1 MKFTI
6 GWLKEHLDTKFK
18 DSEIIEKLTDV
29 GLEVESFEKVS
40 SDLDNFKV
48 AKIINAEQHPNAD
61 KLKVCDVDIGEQDT
75 VKVVCGAPNAKKDL
89 LTVYAGPGSVIPKNN
104 MKLTVSKIRGV
115 TSYGMLCSESELNLS
130 DESDGITELKSNKY
144 SDKVGKNF
152 FKNNTE
158 KVIDL
163 SITPNRPDCL
173 GVRGVAR
180 DLAAA
185 GVGKLKHTSNIN
197 IKNNGAQKIKVSI
210 TKEKNQGCTIFGSCL
225 IKDVANKESPKWLK
239 DKIESLGQKP
249 ISAIVDITNYVM
261 LDLNRPLHA
270 YDADKIDKEII
281 VRNSVKGETFEAL
294 DNKEYKLD
302 NDMCVISDK
311 SGVLGLGGIIGGTR
325 SGTELN
331 TKNIL
336 LESAYFLPRSIR
348 KTSKLLNIDTD
359 AKFRFERGIDPQSIE
374 LGLKK
379 ASKLITEI
387 CGGKVSKFD
396 VQKIKKDKKNKIKF
410 KISLFE
416 RIAGFKVKDKEI
428 IKILTDLGF
437 EVSKKKLELELKIP
451 SWRPDITQPI
461 DIVEEIVRIKGYNN
475 IRTLEPDKTRFKATL
490 NKQQKLFHFLQRSVA
505 SKGYFETVTWSF
517 TDSKLNSLFKENY
530 KEIKIVNPISSDLD
544 VLRNSIFSNL
554 TSYLKKNLDR
564 GFKDV
569 SLFEIGPIFKDNK
582 PGEQLTVIG
591 AIKSGKISRLNWNE
605 ENRSVDLF
613 DAKKDVIQTLVEAG
627 YDRQNLFVREKSPS
641 YYHPGK
647 SGSVYLDKDD
657 IDPVAYFGEIHP
669 NIIKKIDIKTEALV
683 GFEIYLD
690 YLKDKKLKLK
700 DLKSQFKFSDYQ
712 KSDRDFAFVVDKH
725 FKAQDLIDIISSIDE
740 SLIKSVKIFD
750 VYEGENIPKDKKSIA
765 LNVTIQSSE
774 KTLEESDLEKINKL
788 IISTVE
794 TKSGAK
800 IRS

>member
-18 DSEIIEKLTDV
+18 DYEIIEKLTNV
-29 GLEVESFEKVS
+29 GLEVESFERAT

-48 AKIINAEQHPNAD
+48 AKIINAKQHPNAD
-61 KLKVCDVDIGEQDT
+61 KLKVCDVDIGDKNT
-75 VKVVCGAPNAKKDL
+75 IKVVCGAPNAKKDL
-89 LTVYAGPGSVIPKNN
+89 LTVYAGPGSIIPKNN

-130 DESDGITELKSNKY
+130 NESDGITELKLNKY
-144 SDKVGKNF
+144 YDKVGKSF
-152 FKNNTE
+152 FKNNSE

-173 GVRGVAR
+173 GIRGIAR

-185 GVGKLKHTSNIN
+185 GVGKLKNTPNIK
-197 IKNNGAQKIKVSI
+197 IKNNGLQKIKVSI
-210 TKEKNQGCTIFGSCL
+210 TKDKNQGCTIFGSCL
-225 IKDVANKESPKWLK
+225 IKDVTNKESPKWLK
-239 DKIESLGQKP
+239 DKIISLGQKP

-281 VRNSVKGETFEAL
+281 VRTSKKGETFEAL

-302 NDMCVISDK
+302 NDMCIISDK

-325 SGTELN
+325 SGTEFN

-374 LGLKK
+374 IGLKK
-379 ASKLITEI
+379 AAQLITKI
-387 CGGKVSKFD
+387 CGGKVSKLD
-396 VQKIKKDKKNKIKF
+396 VQSIRKYKKSKIKF
-410 KISLFE
+410 KISIFE
-416 RIAGFKVKDKEI
+416 KITGFKIRDKEI
-428 IKILTDLGF
+428 IKILVNLGF
-437 EVSKKKLELELKIP
+437 EVIKKKSELELKIP
-451 SWRPDITQPI
+451 TWRPDITQPI

-475 IRTLEPDKTRFKATL
+475 IETIEPEKKRIKDTL

-530 KEIKIVNPISSDLD
+530 KEIKILNPISSDLD
-544 VLRNSIFSNL
+544 VLRNSIFPNL
-554 TSYLKKNLDR
+554 VFYLKRNLDR
-564 GFKDV
+564 GFKDIA
-569 SLFEIGPIFKDNK
+569 LFEIGPIFKDNK
-582 PGEQLTVIG
+582 PGQQLIVIG
-591 AIKSGKISRLNWNE
+591 GIKSGKISRLNWNE
-605 ENRSVDLF
+605 ENRSVDVF
-613 DAKKDVIQTLVEAG
+613 DAKKDTIQSLIEAG
-627 YDRQNLFVREKSPS
+627 YDRQSLFITEKSPS

-647 SGSVYLDKDD
+647 SGSVYLNKGD

-669 NIIKKIDIKTEALV
+669 NIIKKLDIKTEAVV

-690 YLKDKKLKLK
+690 YLKVKELKLK
-700 DLKSQFKFSDYQ
+700 DLKSKFRFSDYQ
-712 KSDRDFAFVVDKH
+712 KSDRDFAFIVDKNT
-725 FKAQDLIDIISSIDE
+725 KAQDLIRIISSIDH

-765 LNVTIQSSE
+765 INVTIQSEE
-774 KTLEESDLEKINKL
+774 KTLEESDLEKINNL

>member
-18 DSEIIEKLTDV
+18 DSEIIKKLTDV

-61 KLKVCDVDIGEQDT
+61 KLKVCDVDIGAQDT

-89 LTVYAGPGSVIPKNN
+89 LTVYAGPGSVIPKNK

-173 GVRGVAR
+173 GVRGIAR

-185 GVGKLKHTSNIN
+185 GVGKLKHTSNTK
-197 IKNNGAQKIKVSI
+197 IKNNGAQKIKISI
-210 TKEKNQGCTIFGSCL
+210 TKNKNQGCTIFGSCL

-239 DKIESLGQKP
+239 DKIESLGQKS

-325 SGTELN
+325 SGTEFN

-359 AKFRFERGIDPQSIE
+359 AKFRFERGIDPQSVE

-410 KISLFE
+410 NISLFE

-475 IRTLEPDKTRFKATL
+475 IRTLEPDKTRLKATL

-605 ENRSVDLF
+605 ENRSVDVF

-627 YDRQNLFVREKSPS
+627 YERQNLFVREKSPS

-669 NIIKKIDIKTEALV
+669 NITKKIDIKTEALV

-700 DLKSQFKFSDYQ
+700 DLKSQFKISDYQ